1 MSDTYS
7 RALFYDYQTRCE
19 PVDDASGPFWRSC
32 GCCTP
37 GACSCNRKPVLATE
51 IGLAIED
58 CDGLQIEVTL

>member
-1 MSDTYS
+1 MAPGVPYPPDWYDT
-7 RALFYDYQTRCE
+7 
-19 PVDDASGPFWRSC
+19 C
-32 GCCTP
+32 GCGCTP